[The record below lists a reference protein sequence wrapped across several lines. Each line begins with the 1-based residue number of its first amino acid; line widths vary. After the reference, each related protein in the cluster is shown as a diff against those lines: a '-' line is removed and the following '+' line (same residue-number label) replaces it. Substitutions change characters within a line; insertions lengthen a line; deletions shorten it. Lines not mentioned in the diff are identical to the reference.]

1 MRKFLKRLRKRKKMN
16 NKDKKYN
23 KSDIN
28 TIVISLYLAIPMLTT
43 MISAFIHLNNCA
55 ILLIGLLLIT
65 FIIYNAKKIII
76 TKEFILI
83 NILVTINFLL
93 SFILVED
100 YTYTIQYLLSYL
112 VYGMC
117 GMFFIQYKV
126 EYKNVFKSINIIFI
140 LFTIVLIY
148 KYIPLAKSSNNL
160 DFTMGLSYALMIGL
174 SGTLMNLK
182 YDKSRFIKI
191 IDISCVIINIYYL
204 IFINNNRGSIIALL
218 FFMGLW
224 LLGKIKNRRKRIIV
238 AALGLLIIVISVN
251 GILNYLQSVHTNINW
266 INRIQRQLKNN
277 NILTGRNELYSD
289 ALQYIRANP
298 LIGIGIGK
306 FENNHSGLYTHNIF
320 LQLACE
326 NGTIW
331 AIVVGTYIISCIYRN
346 IINTNN
352 SEENMFL
359 IFLLVQFIPRL
370 LISSVHWSNAYIWM
384 YLYMYMSKTK
394 KKEQIEQNGEYI
406 NENK

>member
-191 IDISCVIINIYYL
+191 IDISCVIINIYNL

>member
-1 MRKFLKRLRKRKKMN
+1 MN